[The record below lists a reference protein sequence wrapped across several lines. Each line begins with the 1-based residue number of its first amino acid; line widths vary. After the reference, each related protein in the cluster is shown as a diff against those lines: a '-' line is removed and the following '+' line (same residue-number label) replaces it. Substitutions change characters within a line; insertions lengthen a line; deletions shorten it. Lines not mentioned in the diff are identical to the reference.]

1 MTGALDGTRMLVV
14 GGSSGVG
21 RAIGLAAAD
30 AGARVAFAGRRTEL
44 VEQAAAE
51 GGAGAVALHCD
62 VREPDQCERVVT
74 DTLARFGGLDQLVL
88 AVGVTYLADVA
99 ETTAQQWQNLT
110 ATNLVGPALVTSAAL
125 DELVAARGKVLFI
138 SSTAVPRPWPG
149 LVPYA
154 SVKAGVEKLALGL
167 QDEYPEV
174 GFSVVAIG
182 PTYTGILDG
191 IDRTTVRDR
200 FRRWREKGYVG
211 RGQMSPEGLAD
222 HLVAQLASPMRLPY
236 LMAVPSPPP
245 PRGEHRG
252 QASPDGPAREAHR

>member
-1 MTGALDGTRMLVV
+1 MSGSLDGTRMLVV

-21 RAIGLAAAD
+21 RAIGLAAAN

-51 GGAGAVALHCD
+51 AGPDALGLTCD
-62 VREPDQCERVVT
+62 VREPEQCERVVT
-74 DTLARFGGLDQLVL
+74 ETLARFGGLDQLVL

-110 ATNLVGPALVTSAAL
+110 ATNLIGPALVTRAAL
-125 DELVAARGKVLFI
+125 AELVAARGKVLFI
-138 SSTAVPRPWPG
+138 SSTAVSRPWPG

-191 IDRTTVRDR
+191 IDRTTVLDR

-211 RGQMSPEGLAD
+211 RGQMSADGLAE

-236 LMAVPSPPP
+236 LMAVPTPPP
-245 PRGEHRG
+245 PRAVPPEVSGSG
-252 QASPDGPAREAHR
+252 GPVKEARR